1 METKYKNES
10 IYKTIGETAKELDLI
25 DKKTGQLQTHT
36 IRYWETQFKQI
47 KPSIRAGGRRYYS
60 KEDIKI
66 INYIKFLLREKGLT
80 INGVKKI
87 LDDKN
92 MHSIDDSPNL
102 GVYKR
107 DIKTTKVIKNKVKN
121 IVKIIKELKNLK
133 NG

>member
-1 METKYKNES
+1 MESKYINES
-10 IYKTIGETAKELDLI
+10 IYKTIGEAAKELDLI

-36 IRYWETQFKQI
+36 IRYWETKFKQI

-60 KEDIKI
+60 KKDIKI
-66 INYIKFLLREKGLT
+66 INYIKFLLKEKGLT

-87 LDDKN
+87 LNDKD
-92 MHSIDDSPNL
+92 MHSIDDSSNL

>member
-1 METKYKNES
+1 MESKYKNES
-10 IYKTIGETAKELDLI
+10 IYKTIGEAAKELDLV
-25 DKKTGQLQTHT
+25 DKKTGQLKTHT

-66 INYIKFLLREKGLT
+66 INYIKFLLREKGMT

-87 LDDKN
+87 LNDKN

-107 DIKTTKVIKNKVKN
+107 NVETTKAIKNKVKN

>member
-1 METKYKNES
+1 MESKYKNES
-10 IYKTIGETAKELDLI
+10 IYKTIGEAAKELDLI
-25 DKKTGQLQTHT
+25 DKKTGRLQTHT

-47 KPSIRAGGRRYYS
+47 KPSIRAGRRRYYS
-60 KEDIKI
+60 KRDIKI
-66 INYIKFLLREKGLT
+66 INYIKFLLKEKGLT

-87 LDDKN
+87 LNDKD
-92 MHSIDDSPNL
+92 MHSIDDSSNL

-107 DIKTTKVIKNKVKN
+107 DIKTSKVIKNKVKN

>member
-1 METKYKNES
+1 MKNNYKAETA
-10 IYKTIGETAKELDLI
+10 YKTIGEAAKELDLV

-47 KPSIRAGGRRYYS
+47 KPNIRAGGRRYYS
-60 KEDIKI
+60 SKNIKI
-66 INYIKFLLREKGLT
+66 INYIKFLLREKELT

-87 LDDKN
+87 LNDKD